1 MAGGKKGPKSKPNTN
16 GTTTPAIQNEEAKG
30 PPVVVGIS
38 FGDSYAS
45 ISVVNKEG
53 QPECI
58 ANENGERQI
67 ACAVS
72 FNGQEVYVGN
82 QARPQLVKNSQN
94 TITNFRNLLGKKFSS
109 ITPPSKATSAPVI
122 AGSDDVPA
130 YTVTYIPAP
139 PTPATPAPVSGT
151 ATPKGPISKKGTPA
165 ASIKPTPLATP
176 RPSSPQ
182 PTQKTITVPEVTTM
196 FFDSLRG
203 SAHDFLGKDIDGAVV
218 TCPSWFDNDQK
229 AALKAAAAEAGLP
242 ILGFADEAA
251 AVILAYEERERGVTR
266 AAPDRISLVVDMGA
280 SHTTV
285 TCLSVKAG
293 QMYPLASVY
302 ASDVGGNDVDTIL
315 ISHFAKEFT
324 KKTKVA
330 LDFPA
335 ATPEDARA
343 EAKLRLEVE
352 HTKRTFSAGR
362 NTAPCSV
369 ESLKEGYD
377 LHGTLTLM
385 RFEMLVRPVY
395 NKLDAKIKE
404 CLSQAGIDPV
414 FLDEVLLAGASAA
427 LARLKEHILT
437 EVFGVLED
445 DEEEED
451 EPSATKRPKVDIRN
465 SIPPYEVQSLGA
477 VVHARILASLPEDV
491 KPAFEENS
499 ALSRVRATVKP
510 IGLKVFQAD
519 GSTPWVP
526 VVYAHTPLP
535 LRRIVRFDA
544 DAATVKKVGFE
555 IWEGEDFVEAR
566 RGGEL
571 VDEAAEKEKA
581 KAKAEKAAQD
591 DEEDEEDE
599 EEPIVRSR
607 THKETTRLG
616 AMELDLETGGPS
628 KVLVRVIVD
637 AEGGVEIKLWEETS
651 EEKAKVLSIPAP

>member
-1 MAGGKKGPKSKPNTN
+1 MAGGKKGPKSKPATGGTN
-16 GTTTPAIQNEEAKG
+16 TPALQKEELKG

-38 FGDSYAS
+38 LGDSYAS
-45 ISVVNKEG
+45 ISVEG

-109 ITPPSKATSAPVI
+109 LTPPSRTTSATVI
-122 AGSDDVPA
+122 AGPNDVPA
-130 YTVTYIPAP
+130 YNVTYIPAP
-139 PTPATPAPVSGT
+139 PSSATPAPASGV

-165 ASIKPTPLATP
+165 ASIKPTPMATP

-182 PTQKTITVPEVTTM
+182 PTEKTITVPEVTTM
-196 FFDSLRG
+196 FLDSLRG
-203 SAHDFLGKDIDGAVV
+203 SAHDFLGKDIDGAVI
-218 TCPSWFDNDQK
+218 TCPSWFDDEQK
-229 AALKAAAAEAGLP
+229 TALKQAAAEAGLP
-242 ILGFADEAA
+242 IIGFADEAA
-251 AVILAYEERERGVTR
+251 AVVLAYEERERGVTR

-293 QMYPLASVY
+293 LVYPLASVY

-324 KKTKVA
+324 KKNKVP
-330 LDFPA
+330 LNFPA
-335 ATPEDARA
+335 TTPEDARA

-377 LHGTLTLM
+377 LHSSLTLM
-385 RFEMLVRPVY
+385 RLEMLIRPVY
-395 NKLDAKIKE
+395 TKLDAKIKE
-404 CLSQAGIDPV
+404 CLDKAGVDPV
-414 FLDEVLLAGASAA
+414 FVDEVLLAGASAA
-427 LARLKEHILT
+427 LAKLKEHILA
-437 EVFGVLED
+437 EVFGVLDD
-445 DEEEED
+445 DEEEE
-451 EPSATKRPKVDIRN
+451 EAPSATKRPRVEIRN

-477 VVHARILASLPEDV
+477 VVHARILASLPADA

-499 ALSRVRATVKP
+499 ALTRARATEKP
-510 IGLKVFQAD
+510 IGLKLFQAD
-519 GSTPWVP
+519 GSTPWIP
-526 VVYAHTPLP
+526 IVYAHTPIP
-535 LRRIVRFDA
+535 ARRIVRFDV

-555 IWEGEDFVEAR
+555 VWEGEDVVEAR

-571 VDEAAEKEKA
+571 VDEAAEREKEKA
-581 KAKAEKAAQD
+581 KAEK
-591 DEEDEEDE
+591 DEEDEDEDE

-607 THKETTRLG
+607 AHKETTRLG
-616 AMELDLETGGPS
+616 ALELDLDTSGPS
-628 KVLVRVIVD
+628 KVLVRIVVD
-637 AEGGVEIKLWEETS
+637 ADGGVEIKLWEETS
-651 EEKAKVLSIPAP
+651 EDKGKTLSIPAP